1 MYEITH
7 KGLVSGHYFVLRRD
21 QGRRE
26 YFISYSRWFSQCLL
40 WILVASCTKLLLVLV
55 QDRLLVYDQL
65 SLLVLHLLGINYI
78 LKILTVVVLV
88 PILGNVLQ
96 FFLQDWILKMN
107 GLETTDYEIITKFY
121 DTVLER
127 ESNYQEYHYFSKQ
140 TEMNLVTD
148 FSNSSKF

>member
-1 MYEITH
+1 
-7 KGLVSGHYFVLRRD
+7 VLRRD
-21 QGRRE
+21 NGRRE
-26 YFISYSRWFSQCLL
+26 YFISYSRWFKQCLL
-40 WILVASCTKLLLVLV
+40 WILVASATKLLLLLV
-55 QDRLLVYDQL
+55 QDRLLVFEAL
-65 SLLVLHLLGINYI
+65 ALIVLRLVSVDYA

-88 PILGNVLQ
+88 PILGNALQ

-140 TEMNLVTD
+140 TEMNLVSD
-148 FSNSSKF
+148 FSPSSKY

>member
-1 MYEITH
+1 M
-7 KGLVSGHYFVLRRD
+7 KGLVSGNYFVLRRD
-21 QGRRE
+21 NGRRE
-26 YFISYSRWFSQCLL
+26 YFISYSRWLKQCLL
-40 WILVASCTKLLLVLV
+40 WILVASAAKLLLVLV
-55 QDRLLVYDQL
+55 QDRLLVFEAL
-65 SLLVLHLLGINYI
+65 ALIVLRLVSIDYA

-88 PILGNVLQ
+88 PILGNALQ

-140 TEMNLVTD
+140 TEMNLVSD
-148 FSNSSKF
+148 FSPSSKY

>member
-1 MYEITH
+1 M
-7 KGLVSGHYFVLRRD
+7 LRRD
-21 QGRRE
+21 NGRRE
-26 YFISYSRWFSQCLL
+26 YFISYSRWFKQCLL
-40 WILVASCTKLLLVLV
+40 WILVASATKLLLLLV
-55 QDRLLVYDQL
+55 QDRLLVFEAL
-65 SLLVLHLLGINYI
+65 ALIVLRLVSVDYA

-88 PILGNVLQ
+88 PILGNALQ

-140 TEMNLVTD
+140 TEMNLVSD
-148 FSNSSKF
+148 FSPSSKY